1 MADEPELIDFSSHKK
16 TKRVKKTKA
25 EAISDAPAS
34 GDSQYKEMLT
44 RVFLQLRQSKTL
56 PTEQKS
62 WRIRQPEVVRIS
74 SNKSAWINFQ
84 EICDILRRSSEHMSR
99 FVFVELSTEGSIVGG
114 QQLVLKG
121 RFLSKHVENLLRKY
135 MNEYVLC
142 QMCKSMNTSLIRD
155 PSIRLYT
162 MKCDNCGS
170 SRSVHQIKEGYHAV
184 NKADRKKEK
193 MKAT

>member
-1 MADEPELIDFSSHKK
+1 MVEEVIDFSTLKK
-16 TKRVKKTKA
+16 TKPQAKKPKTDTVR
-25 EAISDAPAS
+25 EQPSTRDA
-34 GDSQYKEMLT
+34 QYKEMLT

-62 WRIRQPEVVRIS
+62 WRIRQPEVVRIGT
-74 SNKSAWINFQ
+74 NKSAWINFQ
-84 EICDILRRSSEHMSR
+84 EICDILRRTSEHLSR
-99 FVFVELSTEGSIVGG
+99 FVFVELGTDGSIVGD

-121 RFLSKHVENLLRKY
+121 RYLSKHIEHLLRKY

-142 QMCKSMNTSLIRD
+142 QMCKSMNTALSRD

-170 SRSVHQIKEGYHAV
+170 SRSVQQIKEGYHAV
-184 NKADRKKEK
+184 NKVDRKKEK
-193 MKAT
+193 MKST